1 LDNRFLIFTPARMPI
16 AADIYRKIVDAKVF
30 IDEHFDSP
38 IDLDAMAGEAC
49 LSRYHF
55 HRLFR
60 RIYKRTPHQYLTFK
74 RLNHAQ
80 RMLAAAHCTVGEV
93 CMQVGFESI
102 GSFSMLF
109 KKEIGVAPGEY
120 REKLKQLREEAEEQP
135 RRVIPFCFIAEMT
148 GEKSNNEEGKIGAME

>member
-1 LDNRFLIFTPARMPI
+1 MPI
-16 AADIYRKIVDAKVF
+16 PADIYKKIVDAKVF

-38 IDLDAMAGEAC
+38 IDLHAIAGEAC

-74 RLNHAQ
+74 RINHAQ
-80 RMLAAAHCTVGEV
+80 RMLAEANCTVGEV
-93 CMQVGFESI
+93 CLEVGFESI

-120 REKLKQLREEAEEQP
+120 REALKLRRAEAEEQP
-135 RRVIPFCFIAEMT
+135 RRVIPYCFIAEMT
-148 GEKSNNEEGKIGAME
+148 GEKCAE

>member
-1 LDNRFLIFTPARMPI
+1 MPI
-16 AADIYRKIVDAKVF
+16 PPDIYKKIVDAKVF
-30 IDEHFDSP
+30 IDDHFDSP
-38 IDLDAMAGEAC
+38 IDLDAIAGEAC

-74 RLNHAQ
+74 RIDHA
-80 RMLAAAHCTVGEV
+80 RRILAAVDCTVGEV

-109 KKEIGVAPGEY
+109 KREIGVAPGEY
-120 REKLKQLREEAEEQP
+120 RSAFKLSRAMAQEQP
-135 RRVIPFCFIAEMT
+135 RRVIPFCFIAEIV
-148 GEKSNNEEGKIGAME
+148 GEKSNNQEGEDAGKG

>member
-1 LDNRFLIFTPARMPI
+1 MPI
-16 AADIYRKIVDAKVF
+16 PADVYKKIVDAKVF

-38 IDLDAMAGEAC
+38 LDLDAIAGEAC
-49 LSRYHF
+49 LSRFHF

-74 RLNHAQ
+74 RMDHAR
-80 RMLAAAHCTVGEV
+80 RMLAAANCTVGEI

-109 KKEIGVAPGEY
+109 KKETGVTPGEY
-120 REKLKQLREEAEEQP
+120 REALKLRRKEAEEQP
-135 RRVIPFCFIAEMT
+135 KRVIPFCFIAELT
-148 GEKSNNEEGKIGAME
+148 GEKSNNREGKVETME

>member
-1 LDNRFLIFTPARMPI
+1 MPI
-16 AADIYRKIVDAKVF
+16 PADIYKKIVDAKVF

-38 IDLDAMAGEAC
+38 IDLDAIAGEAC

-74 RLNHAQ
+74 RIDHAK
-80 RMLAAAHCTVGEV
+80 RILAAADCTVGEV
-93 CMQVGFESI
+93 CMRVGFESI
-102 GSFSMLF
+102 GSFGVLF

-120 REKLKQLREEAEEQP
+120 RAALKHSRAMAEEQP
-135 RRVIPFCFIAEMT
+135 RRVIPHCFIAEIT
-148 GEKSNNEEGKIGAME
+148 GEKCAENSL

>member
-1 LDNRFLIFTPARMPI
+1 MPI
-16 AADIYRKIVDAKVF
+16 AADVYKKIVDAKVF

-38 IDLDAMAGEAC
+38 IDLDAIAGEAC
-49 LSRYHF
+49 LSRNHF

-74 RLNHAQ
+74 RIDHAR
-80 RMLAAAHCTVGEV
+80 RMLATEDHTVGEV

-109 KKEIGVAPGEY
+109 KKETGVAPGEY
-120 REKLKQLREEAEEQP
+120 RELSKLRRAEAEEQP
-135 RRVIPFCFIAEMT
+135 RRVIPFCFIAEIT
-148 GEKSNNEEGKIGAME
+148 GEKSNIQEGKVGAME

>member
-1 LDNRFLIFTPARMPI
+1 MPI
-16 AADIYRKIVDAKVF
+16 PADIYKKIVDAKVF

-38 IDLDAMAGEAC
+38 IDLDAMAREAC

-60 RIYKRTPHQYLTFK
+60 RIYKRTPHQYLTFR

-80 RMLAAAHCTVGEV
+80 RMLGSAFCTVGEV
-93 CMQVGFESI
+93 VTEVGFESV

-109 KKEIGVAPGEY
+109 KKEIGQSPGEF
-120 REKLKQLREEAEEQP
+120 REASKLLRAMAEEQP
-135 RRVIPFCFIAEMT
+135 RRVIPHCFIAEIA
-148 GEKSNNEEGKIGAME
+148 GEKSNNQEAENAGKR

>member
-1 LDNRFLIFTPARMPI
+1 MPI
-16 AADIYRKIVDAKVF
+16 PTDVYKKIVDAKVF
-30 IDEHFDSP
+30 IDEHFDLP
-38 IDLDAMAGEAC
+38 IDLNAIAGEAC

-74 RLNHAQ
+74 RMDHARQ
-80 RMLAAAHCTVGEV
+80 MLAAADCTVGQV
-93 CMQVGFESI
+93 CMQVGFESV

-109 KKEIGVAPGEY
+109 KKETGVTPGEY
-120 REKLKQLREEAEEQP
+120 REKLKQQREEAEAQP

-148 GEKSNNEEGKIGAME
+148 GEKSNNQEGKDAAME